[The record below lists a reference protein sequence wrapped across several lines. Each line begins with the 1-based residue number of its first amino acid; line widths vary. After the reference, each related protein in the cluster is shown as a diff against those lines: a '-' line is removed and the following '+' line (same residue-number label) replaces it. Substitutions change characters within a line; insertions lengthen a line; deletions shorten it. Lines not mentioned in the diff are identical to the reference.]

1 MQDEQNNRRSE
12 TGERMKKARQ
22 ERLET
27 FPGAFSRRAETG
39 TRPSA
44 LREKLAAQRAE
55 AAEQIKPAA
64 YTDRPAKPAAAVTGR
79 EADEKAAAK
88 ARRLKPKK
96 ETPPVTGRE
105 ADELREKK
113 ERAKA
118 EKQALAERKQLEKQ
132 LRAEE
137 KKLKKQEAKSDR
149 EASKLIKQEVR
160 EQEEFARQER
170 LMAETAERLEAKELR
185 EAEKAEKLM
194 QRETEKAEKRA
205 RREAEK
211 AEKLMQREEE
221 KAERRELREAAK
233 ADKAALRGDAK
244 ERIRE
249 VKAKRR
255 ELRREQREKQRIEDI
270 ESGAA
275 AKRRNAVFIVLAI
288 LMVAGFFVFV
298 YFYATVDTISVR
310 GANRFT
316 PEEII
321 NYSGLYTGKNIFL
334 YDLDEAK
341 ANIEK
346 NTYIRVRDISRLF
359 PKELLI
365 EVSERGEFAALI
377 GSGGSAS
384 VIDREGVVLDVG
396 RKSGTEDLVQVLG
409 MVTMGQSVGVAID
422 ADKTALR
429 PFVLM
434 EIIRAIGDRSDEI
447 LSIDV
452 SNTASLRIVTKSGA
466 TVMLGDSVDVRE
478 KVGYMFGALSKLD
491 AVAPGTVIYI
501 HSNGTADIS
510 HPTQQPA
517 ETPAPTEEISETD
530 EPADTAEPGDTD
542 EPADTDEPDDTGDNG
557 GDQ

>member
-1 MQDEQNNRRSE
+1 
-12 TGERMKKARQ
+12 MKVFVHTDIEGVAGVVEWDPRN
-22 ERLET
+22 
-27 FPGAFSRRAETG
+27 SR
-39 TRPSA
+39 
-44 LREKLAAQRAE
+44 
-55 AAEQIKPAA
+55 
-64 YTDRPAKPAAAVTGR
+64 YTD
-79 EADEKAAAK
+79 
-88 ARRLKPKK
+88 
-96 ETPPVTGRE
+96 
-105 ADELREKK
+105 
-113 ERAKA
+113 
-118 EKQALAERKQLEKQ
+118 
-132 LRAEE
+132 
-137 KKLKKQEAKSDR
+137 
-149 EASKLIKQEVR
+149 
-160 EQEEFARQER
+160 
-170 LMAETAERLEAKELR
+170 
-185 EAEKAEKLM
+185 AEKAEK
-194 QRETEKAEKRA
+194 RS

-255 ELRREQREKQRIEDI
+255 ELKREQREKQRIEDI

-365 EVSERGEFAALI
+365 EVSERVEFAALI

-466 TVMLGDSVDVRE
+466 AVMLGDSVDVRE

-510 HPTQQPA
+510 HPTQQPT

>member
-149 EASKLIKQEVR
+149 EANKLIKQEVR

-185 EAEKAEKLM
+185 EAE
-194 QRETEKAEKRA
+194 RAEKRS

-466 TVMLGDSVDVRE
+466 TVMLGDSVDVSE

-510 HPTQQPA
+510 HPTQQPT